1 MPTGV
6 GSRRVRSSPPSDL
19 AATSPG
25 ESGGD
30 QWSASPLVD
39 ADGDTRSVSGDAELF
54 ETWSDACRRLERLG
68 AELQHDP
75 FRQDRD
81 GRVASVA
88 HLVQQLVC
96 WLEWSV
102 LHADPRRPAFHRQND
117 LITPWG
123 GPNADN
129 VYRHTRVAAD
139 RTYRIRGRMN
149 SCEEFMLA
157 IRAGFMGQPTWGTL
171 HQVEASDLGIAA
183 GDDFEL
189 FLGGPQ
195 RSGNWIPLPE
205 GAVMASFREYY
216 FDWRALEPAV
226 LTVECLDDD
235 AKVAAPP
242 RDSAAVTA
250 DLRAAIDGVEHS
262 IRFWND
268 YLVGHRAT
276 GTDNEIAQPMKVAKG
291 LAAANYGFGFW
302 DMADDDAIV
311 LESSVPDARYWS
323 VQLYDLGTYEL
334 VDPADRITSLN
345 HRQAQVDPDGK
356 VRFVL
361 SNRDPGV
368 ANWLDTGGR
377 RTGQF
382 TFRWFWANGDP
393 TYSSRLVRVDELA
406 DALPPDGAR
415 VTAAARAATMDARR
429 QHLAWRFRT

>member
-1 MPTGV
+1 
-6 GSRRVRSSPPSDL
+6 L
-19 AATSPG
+19 
-25 ESGGD
+25 
-30 QWSASPLVD
+30 
-39 ADGDTRSVSGDAELF
+39 VSGDAELF
-54 ETWSDACRRLERLG
+54 AAWSDACARLERLG
-68 AELQHDP
+68 AELQTEP
-75 FRQDRD
+75 FPQAPDQ
-81 GRVASVA
+81 RVASVA

-139 RTYRIRGRMN
+139 RTYRIHGRMN

-171 HQVEASDLGIAA
+171 HSVEASELGIST
-183 GDDFEL
+183 GEEFEL
-189 FLGGPQ
+189 FLGGPE
-195 RSGNWIPLPE
+195 REGNWVPLPD

-235 AKVAAPP
+235 AKVPGP
-242 RDSAAVTA
+242 RRDATEVTT
-250 DLRAAIDGVEHS
+250 DLQAAIDGVEHS

-268 YLVGHRAT
+268 YLDRHRAE

-302 DMADDDAIV
+302 DLGEDDAIV
-311 LESSVPDARYWS
+311 LETTVPDARYWG
-323 VQLYDLGTYEL
+323 VQLYDMGIYEL
-334 VDPADRITSLN
+334 VDPTDRLTSLN
-345 HRQAQVDPDGK
+345 HRQTSVDSDGV

-361 SNRDPGV
+361 SHRDPGV

-377 RTGQF
+377 RVGQF

-393 TYSSRLVRVDELA
+393 TYSSRVVGFDELRA
-406 DALPPDGAR
+406 ALPAHTAR
-415 VTAAARAATMDARR
+415 VTAPERAAELHARR